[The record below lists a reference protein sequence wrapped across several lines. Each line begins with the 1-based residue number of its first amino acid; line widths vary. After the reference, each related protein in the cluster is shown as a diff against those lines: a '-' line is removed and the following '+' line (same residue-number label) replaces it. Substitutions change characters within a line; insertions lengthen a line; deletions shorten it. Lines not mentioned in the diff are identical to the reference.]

1 MSLDG
6 PREDGRFPLGMPG
19 KEVPKQR
26 LAVTPHSFPAQTGS
40 TTPSLWAPA
49 LPRSSC
55 AQGDAGTDSFP
66 PRLRASVSWLSGL
79 RAVPPRVPVWG
90 SLLDICG

>member
-66 PRLRASVSWLSGL
+66 PRLRASVSWLSG
-79 RAVPPRVPVWG
+79 VPVWG